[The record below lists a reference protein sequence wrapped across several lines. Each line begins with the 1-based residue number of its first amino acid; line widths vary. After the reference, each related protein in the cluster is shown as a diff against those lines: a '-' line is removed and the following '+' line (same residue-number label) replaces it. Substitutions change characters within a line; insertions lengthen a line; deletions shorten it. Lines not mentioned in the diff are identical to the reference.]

1 MAELNVF
8 SVGAA
13 QALVNALTPR
23 LLAETGV
30 EVRAAFQPVGALRE
44 KLVGGA
50 QCDLVVSSHVM
61 LEELALEGRIVAD
74 TVAMLGRVRT
84 AIAVRSRDRTPA
96 IATREELRAALAAA
110 PAIYIPDPVRATAG
124 SHFLKVLHALGLD
137 RDVSG
142 RLQTRPTGAAAMAEL
157 ARSEQEGS
165 IGCTQITEIRMTPGV
180 KLVGPLAGAFEL
192 ATAYAVGL
200 SASARDAV
208 HARRFAEMLAGRESA
223 ALRLQSGFEP

>member
-1 MAELNVF
+1 VAELNVF

-30 EVRAAFQPVGALRE
+30 EVRATFQPVGALRE
-44 KLVGGA
+44 KLAGGA

-84 AIAVRSRDRTPA
+84 GVAVRARDRAPA
-96 IATREELRAALAAA
+96 IATRDQLRTTLAAA

-124 SHFLKVLHALGLD
+124 SHFLKVVRALGLD
-137 RDVSG
+137 HELSS
-142 RLQTRPTGAAAMAEL
+142 RLRPHPTGVAAMAAL

-200 SASARDAV
+200 SASARPGA